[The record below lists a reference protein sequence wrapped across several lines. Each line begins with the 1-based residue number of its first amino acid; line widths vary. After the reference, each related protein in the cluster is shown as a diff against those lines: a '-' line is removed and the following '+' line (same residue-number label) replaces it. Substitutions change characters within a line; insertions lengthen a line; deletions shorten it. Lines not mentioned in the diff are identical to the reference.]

1 MKQILT
7 GIGVIFGLL
16 VTCWA
21 GFTYL
26 EKYALGADVSQ
37 MSQKINEKMDKAIE
51 MMDKKTNKMM
61 EFFDY
66 KFLAAELKSL
76 EERIYEK
83 EKEIAKN
90 PKDLV
95 KKAELENL
103 KRQREQVIRDMT
115 SIKK

>member
-7 GIGVIFGLL
+7 GIGIILGLL

-26 EKYALGADVSQ
+26 EKYALCAEVSKMDQ
-37 MSQKINEKMDKAIE
+37 KMDKAMK
-51 MMDKKTNKMM
+51 MMDQKTDMM
-61 EFFDY
+61 MLYFDF

-83 EKEIAKN
+83 EKELAKN
-90 PKDLV
+90 PNDGV
-95 KKAELENL
+95 KKAELDKL
-103 KRQREQVIRDMT
+103 KRDRETLLREMDG
-115 SIKK
+115 IKEKK

>member
-1 MKQILT
+1 MKEKLAVIVII
-7 GIGVIFGLL
+7 IGLIAGV
-16 VTCWA
+16 WK

-26 EKYALGADVSQ
+26 ERYALCAEVSKMDQ
-37 MSQKINEKMDKAIE
+37 KMDKAIE

-66 KFLAAELKSL
+66 KFLAAELKSV

-90 PKDLV
+90 PTDGV
-95 KKAELENL
+95 KKAELDKLKRDRENL
-103 KRQREQVIRDMT
+103 LREMDG
-115 SIKK
+115 IKQKK